1 MNRLITF
8 VLALL
13 VVGLLGV
20 AGFAQP
26 PAEPLVA
33 LDCADTE
40 DAFDCP
46 SVKGGTYS
54 FAIIA
59 SPSTLNP
66 VTAEDTASLSIQ
78 DQFLGTFFTAYSLLG
93 TGAGEGNAASLIE
106 LSQDGLTVT
115 ATLRNGLQFSDGS
128 PVTVDDVLYWYN
140 NVVQNPNLPN
150 SFQDAF
156 LCTDG
161 TPFQVTSP
169 AANQIQIQC
178 SGAPFRTYIGLAAGQ
193 LVLSKQM
200 ALDLIAAQNVPV
212 AETNDFGPVPAEE
225 FLGLGAPLDLLRGL
239 GPYTMTSFASDSLA
253 TYAPNP
259 FFYETDSNGTQ
270 LPYLAEV
277 RIIIIPTAGLNLSLT
292 QFLNGNTQVYGP
304 RPQDISVIFSRAAQ
318 GGFRVNEDINDGTPV
333 TGETFITPNFVDT
346 NPDLAAAARN
356 SKVRR
361 ALHLALDRATMFQ
374 NVLLGIGTPQYNPVS
389 IPTNFFNGRNNDCTA
404 FINAGIATSA
414 NCSGTTWTTASGAV
428 YNVTFLPKPANDAA
442 IQQLKCLDDFDGC
455 LEAAKALLDE
465 AGVVDT
471 DGDGVRNIPA
481 SIGGSG
487 ANFVTQIVTNTGNT
501 IREAF
506 SQIACDGWNAIGVRC
521 QATTTSF
528 PTLVDQLLSGNFTGN
543 ILIGLTGGD
552 PAGAVNVVPC
562 GTALHL
568 YHVTCDPSATSG
580 PNAQTADDKA
590 LEEIWIQG
598 FQAVDVE
605 GAQAAFDQ
613 YQELFA
619 QLVPYFHLAAGNGL
633 YAQRIDQ
640 LANTGRATNGN
651 TDVMYRCDLAGQS
664 PACP

>member
-1 MNRLITF
+1 M
-8 VLALL
+8 LALL
-13 VVGLLGV
+13 AVGLLGV

-78 DQFLGTFFTAYSLLG
+78 DQFLGTFFTSYSILG
-93 TGAGEGNAASLIE
+93 GGAGEGNAASRIE
-106 LSQDGLTVT
+106 LDAAGTTIT

-128 PVTVDDVLYWYN
+128 PVSVDDILWWYH

-150 SFQDAF
+150 SIADVAT
-156 LCTDG
+156 CTDG
-161 TPFQVTSP
+161 SAFVVTSP
-169 AANQIQIQC
+169 APNQIQVSC
-178 SGAPFRTYIGLAAGQ
+178 PSGSPYRTFPGDASYVPF
-193 LVLSKQM
+193 VLSKQM

-212 AETNDFGPVPAEE
+212 AETNAFGPVPAEE
-225 FLGLGAPLDLLRGL
+225 FLGLGAPLNLLRGL
-239 GPYTMTSFASDSLA
+239 GPYTMTSLASDSLA

-259 FFYETDSNGTQ
+259 YFYEVDSNGTQ

-318 GGFRVNEDINDGTPV
+318 GGFDVNEDINDGTPV
-333 TGETFITPNFVDT
+333 TGETLITPNFVDS
-346 NPDLAAAARN
+346 NANLAAAARN
-356 SKVRR
+356 AKVRQ
-361 ALHLALDRATMFQ
+361 ALSLALDRATMYQ

-389 IPTNFFNGRNNDCTA
+389 IPTNFFNGRDNDCST
-404 FINAGIATSA
+404 FINAGIATAA

-428 YNVTFLPKPANDAA
+428 YNVTFLPAPVNAETV
-442 IQQLKCLDDFDGC
+442 QQLKCLDDFAGC
-455 LEAAKALLDE
+455 LSAAQALL
-465 AGVVDT
+465 ASVGLTDT
-471 DGDGVRNIPA
+471 DGDGVVNIPA
-481 SIGGSG
+481 NFGGYG
-487 ANFVTQIVTNTGNT
+487 NPGGNYVTQIVTNTGNT
-501 IREAF
+501 IREAY
-506 SQIACDGWNAIGVRC
+506 SQIACDGWNAIGVKC

-528 PTLVDQLLSGNFTGN
+528 PTLVDQLLSGTFTGN

-562 GTALHL
+562 GTALHMVNPTTPDC
-568 YHVTCDPSATSG
+568 VTQDEQILQDAW
-580 PNAQTADDKA
+580 
-590 LEEIWIQG
+590 LEG
-598 FQAVDVE
+598 FQATDVA
-605 GAQAAFDQ
+605 GAQAGFDKFQ
-613 YQELFA
+613 ALWQ
-619 QLVPYFHLAAGNGL
+619 QLTPYWHLAAGNGL

-640 LANTGRATNGN
+640 LANTDRATNGN
-651 TDVMYRCDLAGQS
+651 TDVMYRCDLPGQR

>member
-1 MNRLITF
+1 MNRLATF
-8 VLALL
+8 VLAVLA
-13 VVGLLGV
+13 VGLLGV

-26 PAEPLVA
+26 PAEPLVR

-46 SVKGGTYS
+46 SVKGGSYS

-78 DQFLGTFFTAYSLLG
+78 DQFFGTFFTSYSLLG

-106 LSQDGLTVT
+106 LSEDGTTLT

-128 PVTVDDVLYWYN
+128 PVSVDDVLYWFN
-140 NVVQNPNLPN
+140 NVIFNPNLPN

-156 LCTDG
+156 TCTDG
-161 TPFQVTSP
+161 SQFQVTSP
-169 AANQIQIQC
+169 APNQIQVKC
-178 SGAPFRTYIGLAAGQ
+178 PAPYRTFAGTAAGQ

-212 AETNDFGPVPAEE
+212 AETNAFGPVPAEE

-239 GPYTMTSFASDSLA
+239 GPYTITSLASDSLA

-277 RIIIIPTAGLNLSLT
+277 RIIIIPTAGLNLALT
-292 QFLNGNTQVYGP
+292 NFLNGNTQVYGP

-333 TGETFITPNFVDT
+333 TGETFITPNFVDP
-346 NPDLAAAARN
+346 NPDLQAAARN
-356 SKVRR
+356 TKVRQ
-361 ALHLALDRATMFQ
+361 ALFLALDRATMFQ
-374 NVLLGIGTPQYNPVS
+374 NVLLGIGTPQFNPVS
-389 IPTNFFNGRNNDCTA
+389 IPTNFFNGRNNDCST
-404 FINAGIATSA
+404 FINAGIATAA

-428 YNVTFLPKPANDAA
+428 YNVTFLPAPANDAA
-442 IQQLKCLDDFDGC
+442 IQQLKCLDDFAGC
-455 LEAAKALLDE
+455 LAAAQALLDE
-465 AGVVDT
+465 VGVVDT

-481 SIGGSG
+481 SIGGTG

-501 IREAF
+501 IRENF
-506 SQIACDGWNAIGVRC
+506 SQIACDGWNAIGVKC

-528 PTLVDQLLSGNFTGN
+528 PTLVDQLLSGTFTGN

-552 PAGAVNVVPC
+552 PAGAINVVPC
-562 GTALHL
+562 GAALHL
-568 YHVTCDPSATSG
+568 INPTTPECVTTDE
-580 PNAQTADDKA
+580 QELQDVW
-590 LEEIWIQG
+590 LQG
-598 FQAVDVE
+598 FGATTIEDAQKFFDDFQALW
-605 GAQAAFDQ
+605 AQKV
-613 YQELFA
+613 L
-619 QLVPYFHLAAGNGL
+619 YFHLAAGNGL

-640 LANTGRATNGN
+640 IANTDRATNAN
-651 TDVMYRCDLAGQS
+651 TDVMYRCDLPGQT